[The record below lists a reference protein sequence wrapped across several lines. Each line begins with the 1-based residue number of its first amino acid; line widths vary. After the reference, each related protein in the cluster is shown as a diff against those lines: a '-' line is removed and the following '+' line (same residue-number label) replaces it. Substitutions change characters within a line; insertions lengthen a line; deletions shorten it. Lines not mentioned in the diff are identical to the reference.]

1 MTAPIIVVP
10 LALEWLLIV
19 TALTPLT
26 FRGKFHARPNLGIAL
41 WLGLFVSG
49 ILSILSVGIVSIWSL
64 FELVEVGANSK
75 LLPLELASNLGI
87 WALLALAG
95 ITLAQINQRTE
106 PLAQEA
112 SAIRPE
118 LAKTGTD
125 NGFFAGFPI
134 KRIELPLPL
143 LFVSGR
149 TINLSTG
156 TRSLLSEAELE
167 AALWHEV
174 GHIRGR
180 HELIKAMA
188 KLAQTLTPRIRASRI
203 MANEI
208 DILAE
213 IAADR
218 YASSKVAAEVLAS
231 ARAKFLE

>member
-1 MTAPIIVVP
+1 M
-10 LALEWLLIV
+10 
-19 TALTPLT
+19 
-26 FRGKFHARPNLGIAL
+26 GIAL
-41 WLGLFVSG
+41 WLSLFLSG
-49 ILSILSVGIVSIWSL
+49 VISILSVGVVSIWSL
-64 FELVEVGANSK
+64 FELVEVGADSK
-75 LLPLELASNLGI
+75 LLPLELVSNMGI

-118 LAKTGTD
+118 LAKTGSD
-125 NGFFAGFPI
+125 DGVFAGFPL

-149 TINLSTG
+149 TIYLSAG

-174 GHIRGR
+174 GHIRRR
-180 HELIKAMA
+180 HESVKAMA

-203 MANEI
+203 MAIEI
-208 DILAE
+208 DTLAE

-218 YASSKVAAEVLAS
+218 YASSKVAPEVLAS

>member
-1 MTAPIIVVP
+1 
-10 LALEWLLIV
+10 LLIV

-26 FRGKFHARPNLGIAL
+26 FRGKFRTQPNLGIAL
-41 WLGLFVSG
+41 WLGLFLSG
-49 ILSILSVGIVSIWSL
+49 VLSILSVGVVSIWSL
-64 FELVEVGANSK
+64 FELVEVGADSK
-75 LLPLELASNLGI
+75 LLPLELASNMGI

-118 LAKTGTD
+118 LAKTGSD
-125 NGFFAGFPI
+125 DGAFSGFPL
-134 KRIELPLPL
+134 RHIELSLPL

-149 TINLSTG
+149 SIYLSAG
-156 TRSLLSEAELE
+156 TRSLLSAAELE

-180 HELIKAMA
+180 HESVKALA

-208 DILAE
+208 DTLAE

-218 YASSKVAAEVLAS
+218 YASSRVAPEVLAS